1 MIEIKTRT
9 IIIGVLIALF
19 VAFGA
24 GWLLGR
30 LARNDTAT
38 SIINGQNDIIR
49 TYSYEINGL
58 QRQAH
63 EKDALIMS
71 LRSAFAEGLLLKE
84 ELRLLKIKKLN
95 EVTHLETAV
104 EILLDSIAYLQANP
118 PVNPPCPP
126 DENHPVLYLP
136 LAFHE
141 TNEYLNLQGLF
152 DENGKLSMDIKLPL
166 AMDVW
171 TGFDRKTKKY
181 KAVLTYENPY
191 VQTIDIRNVKMEW
204 TKVSRFGLG
213 IIGGYGVSWGNY
225 KPLPIIGIGIAYNV
239 IRF

>member
-1 MIEIKTRT
+1 MIEIKTKT
-9 IIIGVLIALF
+9 IVIGVLIALF

-30 LARNDTAT
+30 FNRNSTSD
-38 SIINGQNDIIR
+38 SIINGLNQTMRI
-49 TYSYEINGL
+49 YEYKIGDMEM
-58 QRQAH
+58 QAH

-71 LRSAFAEGLLLKE
+71 LRNAFSEGLVLKE

-118 PVNPPCPP
+118 PDNPPCPP

-136 LAFHE
+136 LVFHE
-141 TNEYLNLQGLF
+141 TNQYLNLQGNF

-166 AMDVW
+166 SLDVW
-171 TGFDRKTKKY
+171 TGFDKRTKKY

-204 TKVSRFGLG
+204 SKASRFGLAV
-213 IIGGYGVSWGNY
+213 IGGYGVSWGNY

>member
-1 MIEIKTRT
+1 MIEIKTRH

-30 LARNDTAT
+30 LARNETSN
-38 SIINGQNDIIR
+38 SIINGLNQTMRI
-49 TYSYEINGL
+49 YEYRIGGML
-58 QRQAH
+58 RQAR

-71 LRSAFAEGLLLKE
+71 QRQALKEGLILKE
-84 ELRLLKIKKLN
+84 ELRLLKIKHLN
-95 EVTHLETAV
+95 EVTHLETSV
-104 EILLDSIAYLQANP
+104 DILLDSIAYIQANP

-166 AMDVW
+166 SMDVW
-171 TGFDRKTKKY
+171 TGFDKKTKKY

-204 TKVSRFGLG
+204 SKVSRFGIG
-213 IIGGYGVSWGNY
+213 VIGGYGVSWGNL
-225 KPLPIIGIGIAYNV
+225 KPQPIIGIGIAYNV